1 MASSQD
7 ILVIYRPVLPTEGQ
21 REILNTFAFGTGKDE
36 GSGLSSPSLKRGV
49 DGGKVL
55 RIQRLMNNP

>member
-7 ILVIYRPVLPTEGQ
+7 ILVINRPVLPTEGQ
-21 REILNTFAFGTGKDE
+21 REILNTFVFGTGEDE

-49 DGGKVL
+49 DGGKEL
-55 RIQRLMNNP
+55 